1 MPSGKK
7 RSNGKTDYSRAP
19 QSPAR
24 AVILGIVFVALV
36 VVLMFIV
43 YQNATY
49 DPASRPAETPVN
61 TQEPGPQETPADPD
75 ATPAATA
82 EPTPTPT
89 PEPFEPHAVDS
100 TEPSNYI
107 AYTDIQVDGTTLA
120 DGEAY
125 EDDTGIYMG
134 YPEEYAQIPGI
145 MCFRGNNL
153 RSSASYG
160 TASMTQKQFGT
171 YWTHTTGSLMGS
183 DGAYW
188 SGNGWTGQPLIAEWP
203 YETRQ
208 NMTNM
213 HDWARSQETLVEV
226 IYPSMDGYVYFLEL
240 ETGKETRD
248 ALFIGYTFKG
258 TGTLDPRG
266 YPILYIGSGYDSTRG
281 ASHVFI
287 ISLIDGSIMYE
298 FGNDDNYGF
307 ALRPWPMF
315 DAAPLIDADTDKLIW
330 AGENGLLYIITLGTE
345 YDAEAGT
352 VSINPSRTVKWR
364 YESLRHQSTGQ
375 YWLGF
380 EASPIV
386 WQGYIFLAD
395 NGGHFMCLNLDTL
408 ELVWVQDILDDSNCT
423 PVLDFE
429 DGYPYLYIS
438 TSYHIG
444 WRSWTTAEIPV
455 WKIDA
460 ETGEIVWQVNYTCYS
475 ADGLSGGAQSSIALG
490 QGSLDG
496 LIYLSMARYPS
507 SEGGTLLAL
516 DKETGEEV
524 WTMNTQVYS
533 WSTPTL
539 VYDQDGNGYV
549 IYCTLGQYMYLL
561 DGLTGEQY
569 DAINC
574 GGKFEASP
582 AVYNNWIVVGHRNG
596 AIWGVQ
602 LT

>member
-7 RSNGKTDYSRAP
+7 RSNSRSGSERAS
-19 QSPAR
+19 QSTAR
-24 AVILGIVFVALV
+24 TIVMGVVFAALVILLI
-36 VVLMFIV
+36 FIV
-43 YQNATY
+43 YRNATY
-49 DPASRPAETPVN
+49 DPDSRPADTGDGLVQPTGDVAPTP
-61 TQEPGPQETPADPD
+61 TEPVPTGTP
-75 ATPAATA
+75 
-82 EPTPTPT
+82 EPTPGPT

-100 TEPSNYI
+100 TQPSNYI
-107 AYTDIQVDGTTLA
+107 VGTAIEVDGTRLA
-120 DGEAY
+120 DGETY

-134 YPEEYAQIPGI
+134 YSEEYSLLPGVI
-145 MCFRGNNL
+145 TFRGNNL
-153 RSSASYG
+153 RSGGNYG
-160 TASMTQKQFGT
+160 TATMTQKQFGS
-171 YWTHTTGSLMGS
+171 YWTHATGSLM
-183 DGAYW
+183 DPMDNAYW

-208 NMTNM
+208 VMTNM
-213 HDWARSQETLVEV
+213 HDWARNQETLVEV

-248 ALFIGYTFKG
+248 PLYMGLTYKG

-266 YPILYIGSGYDSTRG
+266 YPLLYIGSGYNTSR
-281 ASHVFI
+281 SHVSI
-287 ISLIDGSIMYE
+287 ISLIDGSVLYE
-298 FGNDDNYGF
+298 FGGTGDTF
-307 ALRPWPMF
+307 ALRNWPMY

-330 AGENGLLYIITLGTE
+330 AGENGVLYIITLGTE
-345 YDAEAGT
+345 YDEEAGT
-352 VSINPSRTVKWR
+352 ISVNPTRTVKWR
-364 YESLRHQSTGQ
+364 YQSANNRDRGW
-375 YWLGF
+375 YLGF

-386 WQGYIFLAD
+386 WQGHIFMAD
-395 NGGHFMCLNLDTL
+395 NSGNLMCLNLNTL
-408 ELVWVQDILDDSNCT
+408 ELVWVQDIEDDSNCT

-429 DGYPYLYIS
+429 DGHPYLYIS
-438 TSYHIG
+438 TSYHLG
-444 WRSWTTAEIPV
+444 WRSWTTAEVPV

-460 ETGEIVWQVNYTCYS
+460 ETGEIVWQVSYTCYS

-496 LIYLSMARYPS
+496 LIYLSMARYPTG
-507 SEGGTLLAL
+507 EGGTLLAL
-516 DKETGEEV
+516 NKSDGSEA

-533 WSTPTL
+533 WSTPTV

-561 DGLTGEQY
+561 DGLTGTQL
-569 DAINC
+569 DSMNC
-574 GGKFEASP
+574 SGKFEASP

>member
-1 MPSGKK
+1 MPKGKK
-7 RSNGKTDYSRAP
+7 RNYQSKAP
-19 QSPAR
+19 S
-24 AVILGIVFVALV
+24 LGAAIALGVVLALLVLVLVFIVFKH
-36 VVLMFIV
+36 
-43 YQNATY
+43 ATY
-49 DPASRPAETPVN
+49 EPAARPENTPGLV
-61 TQEPGPQETPADPD
+61 DPD
-75 ATPAATA
+75 SPEESAPAGTP
-82 EPTPTPT
+82 EPTPEPTPKPT

-107 AYTDIQVDGTTLA
+107 AYTNVSVDGTTLA
-120 DGEAY
+120 EGEAY

-134 YPEEYAQIPGI
+134 RAEEYSELPGVI
-145 MCFRGNNL
+145 TFRGDNL
-153 RSSASYG
+153 RSGSSCG
-160 TASMTQKQFGT
+160 TANIANRKFGT
-171 YWTHTTGSLMGS
+171 HWTHSTGSIMGR

-208 NMTNM
+208 VMNL
-213 HDWARSQETLVEV
+213 HDWAKQQETLVEV

-248 ALFIGYTFKG
+248 PLYTGWVYKG

-266 YPILYIGSGYDSTRG
+266 YPLLYVGGGYEMSQGESRVT
-281 ASHVFI
+281 VF
-287 ISLIDGSIMYE
+287 SLIDGSVLYE
-298 FGNDDNYGF
+298 FGPSDSYNF
-307 ALRPWPMF
+307 ALRPWAKF

-345 YDAEAGT
+345 YDEEAGT
-352 VSINPSRTVKWR
+352 VSVNPSRVVKWR
-364 YESLRHQSTGQ
+364 YESLRHQSTGK

-386 WQGYIFLAD
+386 WQGHIFLAD
-395 NGGHFMCLNLDTL
+395 NGGHLMCLDLDTL
-408 ELVWVQDILDDSNCT
+408 ELVWVQDIVDDSNCT
-423 PVLDFE
+423 PVIDFE
-429 DGYPYLYIS
+429 DGHPYLYLS
-438 TSYHIG
+438 TSFHYG
-444 WRSWTTAEIPV
+444 WRSWTTADIPV

-460 ETGEIVWQVNYTCYS
+460 ETGEVVWQVDYTCYT
-475 ADGLSGGAQSSIALG
+475 ADGLSGGAQSSMALG
-490 QGSLDG
+490 TGELDG
-496 LIYLSMARYPS
+496 LVYLSMARYPTG
-507 SEGGTLLAL
+507 EGGTLLAL

-539 VYDQDGNGYV
+539 VYDQSGKGYV
-549 IYCTLGQYMYLL
+549 VYCTLGQYMYLL

-569 DAINC
+569 DALNC
-574 GGKFEASP
+574 SGKFEATP

-596 AIWGVQ
+596 AIWGVE

>member
-7 RSNGKTDYSRAP
+7 RSNRQPDYSRAP
-19 QSPAR
+19 QSTGR
-24 AVILGIVFVALV
+24 AIALGIVFALL
-36 VVLMFIV
+36 VLVLVFIV

-49 DPASRPAETPVN
+49 QSDSPPAETGSGIV
-61 TQEPGPQETPADPD
+61 DPD
-75 ATPAATA
+75 TPLTSESPAVTTPEATP
-82 EPTPTPT
+82 EPTPVPT

-100 TEPSNYI
+100 TQPGNYI
-107 AYTDIQVDGTTLA
+107 VYTNIQVDGTTLG
-120 DGEAY
+120 DGESY

-134 YPEEYAQIPGI
+134 YADEYAQIPGI
-145 MCFRGNNL
+145 MTFRGNNL
-153 RSSASYG
+153 RSGAAYG
-160 TASMTQKQFGT
+160 TANMTQKQLGN
-171 YWTHTTGSLMGS
+171 YWTHSTGSLMDPN

-208 NMTNM
+208 NMTYMN
-213 HDWARSQETLVEV
+213 DWARQQETLVEV
-226 IYPSMDGYVYFLEL
+226 IYPAMDGYVYFLEL

-248 ALFIGYTFKG
+248 PLYMGLTYKG

-266 YPILYIGSGYDSTRG
+266 YPLLYIGSGYNTQRG
-281 ASHVFI
+281 HVSV
-287 ISLIDGSIMYE
+287 ISLIDGSVLYE
-298 FGNDDNYGF
+298 FGSSSDSF
-307 ALRPWPMF
+307 ALRTWPMW
-315 DAAPLIDADTDKLIW
+315 DASPLIDADTDKLIW
-330 AGENGLLYIITLGTE
+330 AGENGVLYIITLGTE
-345 YDAEAGT
+345 YDEEAGT
-352 VSINPSRTVKWR
+352 ISVNPTRTVKWR
-364 YESLRHQSTGQ
+364 YESYRHQSTGQ

-429 DGYPYLYIS
+429 DGHPYLYIS
-438 TSYHIG
+438 TSYHLG

-490 QGSLDG
+490 QGSLGDY
-496 LIYLSMARYPS
+496 IYLSMSRYPT

-516 DKETGEEV
+516 KKSDGSEA

-533 WSTPTL
+533 WSTPTC

-549 IYCTLGQYMYLL
+549 IYCTLGQYMYLIDGVTGDQL
-561 DGLTGEQY
+561 D
-569 DAINC
+569 AMNC
-574 GGKFEASP
+574 SGKFEASP
-582 AVYNNWIVVGHRNG
+582 VVYNNWIVVGHRNG
-596 AIWGVQ
+596 SIYGVQ